1 MKSDSPKS
9 PARRVFDFLSGYG
22 LATGLLVLL
31 MALTW
36 LATLEQVQHGL
47 YPTLEKYFNH
57 REFIVFP
64 DAAIVSEK
72 LEGKKLPPLP
82 GGFWVCALLALNLT
96 LGGVIRMRKGW
107 RTAGVLLAHF
117 GIIFMIVAGGVA
129 HLKEERGVMM
139 LREGQTADYAQS
151 LTETA
156 VEIIEIRDGKVA
168 GEVHEISDKWFKDL
182 SGELGRTVR
191 LPSLPFDLQFQTY
204 LQNTRPVSASSMAP
218 QRGEP
223 VVDGWFLYAH
233 EPNTETEM
241 DTPGLHARVVG
252 RDGTLGDP
260 FLLAV
265 ASYQPFTVRADGR
278 VFLVQLVKRLWPVPF
293 RVRLEEARAEFHPN
307 TSRPK
312 AFESD
317 ITRIEGDR
325 ESKVRIEMNE
335 PMRHGGYVFFQRTM
349 EQAQMQPGADGRAL
363 SGFEVVRNPADKW
376 PEYSLYIAGFGL
388 FVHFVLKLA
397 AFLIGKRSP
406 INPQTT

>member
-1 MKSDSPKS
+1 MKSASPKS
-9 PARRVFDFLSGYG
+9 PARIVFDFLSGYG

-31 MALTW
+31 MVQTW
-36 LATLEQVQHGL
+36 LATLEQVQSGL
-47 YPTLEKYFNH
+47 YPTLEKYFNV
-57 REFIVFP
+57 RNFLVFP
-64 DAAIVSEK
+64 DAGIIDEN
-72 LEGKKLPPLP
+72 LGGKRLPPLP

-96 LGGVIRMRKGW
+96 LGGVVRMRKGW

-129 HLKEERGVMM
+129 HLTEQRGVMI

-156 VEIIEIRDGKVA
+156 VEIIEIRDGGVV
-168 GEVHEISDKWFKDL
+168 GEVHEIPDEWFKDL
-182 SGELGRTVR
+182 SDDRRRTVR
-191 LPSLPFDLQFQTY
+191 LPSLPFDLEFQVY
-204 LQNTRPVSASSMAP
+204 LQNTRPVAATSMAP
-218 QRGEP
+218 PKGET

-233 EPNTETEM
+233 EPNKETEM
-241 DTPGLHARVVG
+241 DTPGIHARVLS
-252 RDGTLGDP
+252 RDGTAGDP

-265 ASYQPFTVRADGR
+265 ASYHPHTVKADGR

-317 ITRIEGDR
+317 ITRIEDGR
-325 ESKVRIEMNE
+325 EAKVRIEMNE
-335 PMRHGGYVFFQRTM
+335 PMRHAGYVFFQRTM
-349 EQAQMQPGADGRAL
+349 EQAQMTSGGDGRAL
-363 SGFEVVRNPADKW
+363 SGFEVVKNPADKW

-388 FVHFVLKLA
+388 FIHFTMKLA
-397 AFLIGKRSP
+397 AFLLGKRSP
-406 INPQTT
+406 IQPKTT